1 MEHNVKMGCSAATII
16 CVGAGATQYVPSP
29 PLKSIVTTS
38 QSRAEYVDSSSIVV
52 WSWLILRDSTDGDGG
67 RVAGVKEVLYM
78 IAPRGSRLSARAS
91 HSDSVAL
98 VQPAQGGPFLLD

>member
-1 MEHNVKMGCSAATII
+1 MA
-16 CVGAGATQYVPSP
+16 
-29 PLKSIVTTS
+29 L
-38 QSRAEYVDSSSIVV
+38 VDIEG
-52 WSWLILRDSTDGDGG
+52 LDGG

-91 HSDSVAL
+91 HSNSVAL